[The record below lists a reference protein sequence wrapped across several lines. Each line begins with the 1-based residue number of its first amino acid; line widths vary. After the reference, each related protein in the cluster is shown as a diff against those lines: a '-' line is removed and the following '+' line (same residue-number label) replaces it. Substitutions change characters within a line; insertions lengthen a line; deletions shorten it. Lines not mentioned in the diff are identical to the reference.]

1 MLLSSSV
8 TAKTI
13 VSDANL
19 LNFDPK
25 EDTRKGIQ
33 VRGSMSVIEI
43 VLQNLFSMIIVILR
57 KIGKILHQNQ
67 NFSIFFKRYKSLSFG
82 KS

>member
-25 EDTRKGIQ
+25 EDTRKGIEL
-33 VRGSMSVIEI
+33 RGSMSVIEI

-67 NFSIFFKRYKSLSFG
+67 NFFNVFQKV
-82 KS
+82 

>member
-25 EDTRKGIQ
+25 EDTRKGIE

>member
-25 EDTRKGIQ
+25 EDTRKGIE

-43 VLQNLFSMIIVILR
+43 VLQNLFSMIIVNLR
-57 KIGKILHQNQ
+57 KIGRILLQNQ
-67 NFSIFFKRYKSLSFG
+67 NFFNVFQKV
-82 KS
+82 

>member
-25 EDTRKGIQ
+25 EDTRKGIE
-33 VRGSMSVIEI
+33 VRGSLSVIEI